1 MKPACALFKID
12 IVNFVLP
19 NLKEYIQQLVLN
31 FTSDVKF
38 HTKAFCNVYLK
49 RRVQSVVQTED
60 ISNEKTFTAF
70 EVVEVCVRNCTTAIL
85 IWHGEYIVHS
95 NMLSFYIVYFYK
107 Q

>member
-19 NLKEYIQQLVLN
+19 NLKECIQQLVLN

-49 RRVQSVVQTED
+49 RRVQSVV
-60 ISNEKTFTAF
+60 
-70 EVVEVCVRNCTTAIL
+70 
-85 IWHGEYIVHS
+85 
-95 NMLSFYIVYFYK
+95 
-107 Q
+107 